1 MGNKIKI
8 TESQLKRIMEQQS
21 MDEVSVGSTET
32 ELAKKYAKMITDD
45 LKQNNMNSVNM
56 EWLGRGIEHELKYYK
71 PEDDID
77 TNMEM
82 DSQPDMEIA
91 DDDFP
96 EPPSDEETQANQIYE
111 GIKNNFK
118 RFL

>member
-8 TESQLKRIMEQQS
+8 TEQQLKTIMEQQS
-21 MDEVSVGSTET
+21 LEEFGIGSIEK
-32 ELAKKYAKMITDD
+32 ELSKKYASMIIDD
-45 LKQNNMNSVNM
+45 LKQNNMTSINM
-56 EWLGRGIEHELKYYK
+56 EWLGRGIEHELKYFT
-71 PEDDID
+71 PSEDQMGDENMD
-77 TNMEM
+77 T
-82 DSQPDMEIA
+82 EIA

>member
-1 MGNKIKI
+1 
-8 TESQLKRIMEQQS
+8 MEQQS
-21 MDEVSVGSTET
+21 MDEVSAGSTET
-32 ELAKKYAKMITDD
+32 ELAKKYVKMIADD

-71 PEDDID
+71 PEDDLATD
-77 TNMEM
+77 MEM
-82 DSQPDMEIA
+82 DGDSEPDMEIA

-118 RFL
+118 RFF

>member
-1 MGNKIKI
+1 MGNKIRI
-8 TESQLKRIMEQQS
+8 TESQLKKIMEQQS
-21 MDEVSVGSTET
+21 LEEFGIGSIEK
-32 ELAKKYAKMITDD
+32 ELSKKYAKMIIDD
-45 LKQNNMNSVNM
+45 LKQNNTDSINM

-71 PEDDID
+71 PSEDDLATD
-77 TNMEM
+77 VDM
-82 DSQPDMEIA
+82 DMSDE
-91 DDDFP
+91 DDFP

>member
-8 TESQLKRIMEQQS
+8 TESQLKRIMEQES
-21 MDEVSVGSTET
+21 MGEIISIPGQYEAQ
-32 ELAKKYAKMITDD
+32 LAKEYVNMIAND
-45 LKQNNMNSVNM
+45 LKQKGLSNLNM
-56 EWLGRGIEHELKYYK
+56 EWLGRNIEHELKYLK
-71 PEDDID
+71 PSEDELATDVDMD
-77 TNMEM
+77 T
-82 DSQPDMEIA
+82 EIA

-96 EPPSDEETQANQIYE
+96 EPPSDEETLANQIYE

>member
-8 TESQLKRIMEQQS
+8 TESQLKKIMEQQS
-21 MDEVSVGSTET
+21 MEENSAGSVEH
-32 ELAKKYAKMITDD
+32 ELVKKYCKMIIDD
-45 LKQNNMNSVNM
+45 LKQNNMTSINM
-56 EWLGRGIEHELKYYK
+56 EWLGRGIEHELKYFK
-71 PEDDID
+71 PEEMSDEEMMD
-77 TNMEM
+77 T
-82 DSQPDMEIA
+82 EIA

-96 EPPSDEETQANQIYE
+96 VPPSDEETMNNQIYE

>member
-1 MGNKIKI
+1 
-8 TESQLKRIMEQQS
+8 MEQES
-21 MDEVSVGSTET
+21 MDEIISIPGQYEAQ
-32 ELAKKYAKMITDD
+32 LAKDYVKMIADD
-45 LKQNNMNSVNM
+45 LKQKGLTNLNM
-56 EWLGRGIEHELKYYK
+56 EWLGRNIEHELKYMK
-71 PEDDID
+71 PGEDDLATD
-77 TNMEM
+77 MEPET
-82 DSQPDMEIA
+82 DGDEPELEIA

>member
-1 MGNKIKI
+1 
-8 TESQLKRIMEQQS
+8 MEQQS
-21 MDEVSVGSTET
+21 MDEVSIGSIET
-32 ELAKKYAKMITDD
+32 GLAKKYAKMITDD
-45 LKQNNMNSVNM
+45 LKQNNMNSINM
-56 EWLGRGIEHELKYYK
+56 EWLGRGIEHELKYMK
-71 PEDDID
+71 PGEDDLATDIEP
-77 TNMEM
+77 EM
-82 DSQPDMEIA
+82 DGDEPELEIA